1 MGCFLL
7 NEMGEVLLEL
17 ISGLDFNVD
26 IRLEINEGEQSAV
39 LKSGEKS
46 VEVGFVHDDL
56 MLALKMRRY
65 LFVAERNNAFFHTNS
80 KLAKVVFVG

>member
-17 ISGLDFNVD
+17 VSGLNFAMDM
-26 IRLEINEGEQSAV
+26 RLEINEGEQSAV
-39 LKSGEKS
+39 LKSGNES
-46 VEVGFVHDDL
+46 VEVGFVHEDL

-65 LFVAERNNAFFHTNS
+65 LFVAERNNAFFLKNS

>member
-7 NEMGEVLLEL
+7 NEMGEVMLEL
-17 ISGLDFNVD
+17 VSGLDFAMD
-26 IRLEINEGEQSAV
+26 MRLEINEDEQIAV
-39 LKSGEKS
+39 LKSGNES
-46 VEVGFVHDDL
+46 VEVGFVHEDL

-65 LFVAERNNAFFHTNS
+65 LFVAERNNAFFLKKS